1 MHNCR
6 GLTNKAPATGCYSS
20 ATDAQR
26 TRRQRFYL
34 TMSHA
39 SSRSLTDGLGGVDGE
54 AAANRAHYLLL
65 GDAFALA
72 DDILSRVM

>member
-1 MHNCR
+1 
-6 GLTNKAPATGCYSS
+6 
-20 ATDAQR
+20 
-26 TRRQRFYL
+26 
-34 TMSHA
+34 MSHA